1 VISCNTKAVANDVRR
16 LGWGATVWEDILSQE
31 LPTGTVQFFMGRAA
45 KNPGRG
51 KGVSADRKAVSLA
64 FQIEALPVAIV
75 VHVSVSD
82 RIVWNGTGETRTYP
96 IEFQRS
102 AKRRVLEGRFRIIAG
117 R

>member
-1 VISCNTKAVANDVRR
+1 VALEVTPPRIVRR
-16 LGWGATVWEDILSQE
+16 SSAGPVGYGPPILVGPILS
-31 LPTGTVQFFMGRAA
+31 PTPKR
-45 KNPGRG
+45 RG
-51 KGVSADRKAVSLA
+51 KGVSADRRPVSLA

-96 IEFQRS
+96 IEFQGF

>member
-1 VISCNTKAVANDVRR
+1 
-16 LGWGATVWEDILSQE
+16 LGRHTWSRTTYRDRSVLHGS
-31 LPTGTVQFFMGRAA
+31 R
-45 KNPGRG
+45 RG

-96 IEFQRS
+96 IEFQGF